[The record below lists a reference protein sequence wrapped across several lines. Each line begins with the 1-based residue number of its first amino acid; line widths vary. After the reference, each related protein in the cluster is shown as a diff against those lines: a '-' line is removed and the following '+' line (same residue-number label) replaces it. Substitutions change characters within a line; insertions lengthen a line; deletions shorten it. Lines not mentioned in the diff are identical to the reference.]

1 MGLFTRK
8 KKTVEPINYDTKVFQ
23 STLNIFS
30 DFVVRPRNWTYFN

>member
-23 STLNIFS
+23 STLNILMTLVHGVGDS
-30 DFVVRPRNWTYFN
+30 